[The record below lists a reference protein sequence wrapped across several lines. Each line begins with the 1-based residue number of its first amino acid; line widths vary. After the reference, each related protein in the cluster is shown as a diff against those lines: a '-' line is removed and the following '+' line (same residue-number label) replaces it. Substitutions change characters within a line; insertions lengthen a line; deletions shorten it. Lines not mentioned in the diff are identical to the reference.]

1 LNLYIDVI
9 PRSILIEQLESI
21 PYLFVSLGDGS
32 VISYIISKPSSEY
45 STSQNG
51 QKRSYELTERRK
63 VVLGTQPTIL
73 KKFHSTKPVLSNNIF
88 ACSDRPSVI
97 SSTNQKLVYSSVNLK
112 QVEYMCQ
119 LNSKLYPNSLALMSG
134 GILRIGK
141 MDSIQKLHIR
151 SVPLNETV
159 RRISYQAETQT
170 FGCITFRMDIVGQN
184 GDTKPFQPC
193 ASSQCSNLYYSKPN
207 QLVQANSQDSAGPT
221 TSKSSN
227 DFSQFN
233 TQVIHSFLLLDQNTF
248 EVLHSVQFQPS
259 EFATSIISMNFDND
273 PSNNY
278 FVVGCCYVN
287 DDDPE
292 PKLGRLILFK
302 FNESKLAHV
311 CEKEIKGAPYCLQN
325 YNGKLLCSVSNQIKL
340 FDFRDNQLSQ
350 IASYSDNVFITHLKS
365 KNDFILIGDMMKSC
379 AVLTYRVDSNT
390 FEMVA
395 KDYTPVWLS
404 SLDMVDDDNFIMS
417 DCFQNVITLKKDR

>member
-1 LNLYIDVI
+1 VI
-9 PRSILIEQLESI
+9 PRSILIEQLEQI

-32 VISYIISKPSSEY
+32 VISYIISKPSTEY
-45 STSQNG
+45 SSSSSQNG
-51 QKRSYELTERRK
+51 SINKSYELTERRK

-73 KKFHSTKPVLSNNIF
+73 KKFHSTKPIFSNNIF

-119 LNSKLYPNSLALMSG
+119 LNSKLYPNSLALMSS

-159 RRISYQAETQT
+159 RRISYQTETQL
-170 FGCITFRMDIVGQN
+170 FGCITFRIDILSQN
-184 GDTKPFQPC
+184 GDSKPFQPC

-207 QLVQANSQDSAGPT
+207 QLIQATNLESGGPS

-227 DFSQFN
+227 DLSQFN

-248 EVLHSVQFQPS
+248 EVLHSVQFQS
-259 EFATSIISMNFDND
+259 TEFATSIISMNFDND
-273 PSNNY
+273 PANNF

-302 FNESKLAHV
+302 YHESKLTHV

-340 FDFRDNQLSQ
+340 FDYRDNQLNQ

-365 KNDFILIGDMMKSC
+365 KNDFILTGDMMKSC
-379 AVLTYRVDSNT
+379 AVLTYRVDTSS
-390 FEMVA
+390 FELVA
-395 KDYTPVWLS
+395 KDYTPIWLS
-404 SLDMVDDDNFIMS
+404 SLDMIDDDNFIMS

>member
-1 LNLYIDVI
+1 M
-9 PRSILIEQLESI
+9 
-21 PYLFVSLGDGS
+21 GDGS
-32 VISYIISKPSSEY
+32 VISYIISKPSNDFTS
-45 STSQNG
+45 SSQNG
-51 QKRSYELTERRK
+51 KRKSYELTERRK
-63 VVLGTQPTIL
+63 VVLGTQSTIL

-119 LNSKLYPNSLALMSG
+119 LNSKLYPNSLALMSAG
-134 GILRIGK
+134 VLRIGK

-159 RRISYQAETQT
+159 RRISHQTETQT
-170 FGCITFRMDIVGQN
+170 FGCITFRMDILSQN
-184 GDTKPFQPC
+184 GETKPFQPC

-207 QLVQANSQDSAGPT
+207 QLVQANNHETSGPS
-221 TSKSSN
+221 TSNKSSN
-227 DFSQFN
+227 DLSQFN

-248 EVLHSVQFQPS
+248 EVLHSIQFQQT

-273 PSNNY
+273 PANNF
-278 FVVGCCYVN
+278 FVIGCCYVN

-292 PKLGRLILFK
+292 PKLGRLILIK
-302 FNESKLAHV
+302 YHENKLTHV

-340 FDFRDNQLSQ
+340 FDYRDNQLNQ
-350 IASYSDNVFITHLKS
+350 ISSYSDNVFITHLKS

-379 AVLTYRVDSNT
+379 AVLTYRVDTST

-404 SLDMVDDDNFIMS
+404 SLEMVDDDNFIMS
-417 DCFQNVITLKKDR
+417 DCFQNVITLKKDRQVF